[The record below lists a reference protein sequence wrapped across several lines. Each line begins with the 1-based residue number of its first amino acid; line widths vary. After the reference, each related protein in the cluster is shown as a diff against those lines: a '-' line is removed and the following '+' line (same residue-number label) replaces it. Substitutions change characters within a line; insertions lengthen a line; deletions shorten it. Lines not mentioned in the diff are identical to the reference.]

1 MTTIYLKSK
10 DERTVTSLRG
20 KNPQVPKFLIDEG
33 YSQIDQK
40 EFRKLLR
47 KIRSPKTRA
56 EKPT

>member
-1 MTTIYLKSK
+1 MTTIYLKSQ

-47 KIRSPKTRA
+47 KIRNKTNA
-56 EKPT
+56 VKK